1 MQEANRIEGLFKR
14 HMKTVYKLCYSY
26 FGNAAEAED
35 ATQQVFMKLV
45 DKPRDFNGE
54 AHERAWLIVCAQN
67 LCKDILKSAT
77 YTRRADLPEN
87 LEEVGGTQAAPEDV
101 LIGEENE
108 MRAAVLA
115 LPELYRE
122 CIYLYYYEGYSTAEI
137 ATLCNVASSTVRNRL
152 ADARAALKESLGGE
166 QA

>member
-1 MQEANRIEGLFKR
+1 MQEASRIEVLFKR

-45 DKPRDFNGE
+45 EKPRDFNGE

-67 LCKDILKSAT
+67 LCKDTLKSAA
-77 YTRRADLPEN
+77 YARRASLPEN
-87 LEEVGGTQAAPEDV
+87 LEEVGGTEAAPEEALVD
-101 LIGEENE
+101 EENDV
-108 MRAAVLA
+108 RAAVLA
-115 LPELYRE
+115 LPELHRE

-137 ATLCNVASSTVRNRL
+137 ATLCGAPPSTVRNRL
-152 ADARAALKESLGGE
+152 ADARAMLKKSLGGE